1 MKFLID
7 ADSPYSLVKI
17 FEDHGH
23 DAIHVRDVL
32 GSASDGEILLY
43 ANRKRRVIVTKDMGF
58 AYDFLKKKGLG
69 LILIRLP
76 YHFTADR
83 IGNVF
88 NKFLKEVDN
97 RELTRSITVLEL
109 GRYRIRKL

>member
-1 MKFLID
+1 VSPRLLIISFTS
-7 ADSPYSLVKI
+7 AGQVIL
-17 FEDHGH
+17 E
-23 DAIHVRDVL
+23 L
-32 GSASDGEILLY
+32 GKTGCID
-43 ANRKRRVIVTKDMGF
+43 
-58 AYDFLKKKGLG
+58 DFLKKKGLG